1 MWRRSRACS
10 GLIEHGCE
18 PLVQGARLTRRP
30 RAPVRSRRIAGGAV
44 VSLILHGVVILALWP
59 WGPRPPREEFLPPGA
74 VSMVFNDG
82 GTQRPGV
89 TEPSAKAEPDQTP
102 PPAGGGEAAAPHGGG
117 PRGVAPRGRA
127 PPEPVPVPPE
137 PVPREPVPPEPV
149 PVPPTLAP
157 SPPIPVPPA
166 PSPQPPVEVEPS
178 PPVPVAPMPPVQEPF
193 MPPAPAAPATPP
205 MPRQTTPATPSIRPR
220 AAPDFPAPSDFSL
233 GPNSPSQAPKGPGK
247 PMFSL
252 NMGSREF
259 GDSLPFSMDTDAE
272 VGPDWRNAFI
282 AWVQEHAYY
291 PNQAAALGQEGKVRV
306 VVTARPD
313 GQVLTVEM
321 EKRSGSPWLDLA
333 LLGLFRGAKLPPMP
347 KSVGEQPVPF
357 HFTMHYIL
365 VR

>member
-10 GLIEHGCE
+10 GRIEHGCE
-18 PLVQGARLTRRP
+18 PLVQGGRLTRRA
-30 RAPVRSRRIAGGAV
+30 RAPVSSRRIAGGAV

-82 GTQRPGV
+82 GTQHPGV
-89 TEPSAKAEPDQTP
+89 TEPSAKAELDQTP
-102 PPAGGGEAAAPHGGG
+102 PPAGGGEAVAPQGGG
-117 PRGVAPRGRA
+117 
-127 PPEPVPVPPE
+127 PPEPVPLPP
-137 PVPREPVPPEPV
+137 EPVPPEPV
-149 PVPPTLAP
+149 QPEPVPSEPVAPEPVPTP
-157 SPPIPVPPA
+157 VPVPPA
-166 PSPQPPVEVEPS
+166 PAARPPAAMEPS
-178 PPVPVAPMPPVQEPF
+178 PPVPVAPPMPPVQEPV

-220 AAPDFPAPSDFSL
+220 PAPDFPAPSDFSL